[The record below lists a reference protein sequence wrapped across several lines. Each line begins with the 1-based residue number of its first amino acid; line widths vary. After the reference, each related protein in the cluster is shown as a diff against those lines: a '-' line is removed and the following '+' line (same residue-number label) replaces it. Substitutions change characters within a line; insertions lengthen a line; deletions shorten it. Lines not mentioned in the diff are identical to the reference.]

1 MEMKIIASVILLC
14 GITSWAQVDVISLRE
29 EITARMDDGVKSFVE
44 SQRNN
49 NQFIKKTVKT
59 DLKGRSGN
67 KGLPLTYN
75 INISDIQKKKVIIDE
90 STTKSMDYEGI
101 HQYVEYN
108 KAKNIEE
115 YRINGKKVMK
125 ADFIKKNGEHRK
137 NYLNRVKPSSKPR
150 VANLNAKEIEEH
162 LKNNKNARIFEYNED
177 NAQALATT
185 TGSNYILDYQIRN
198 RSGIT
203 NYALD
208 KGYKG
213 QNVGILAIELAKP
226 SGNYNFYEWLD
237 YKGGFINNKDSSHTR
252 KTLRLLHATAPKA
265 TLYASYGWPNSI
277 TEVKNKGIH
286 IISKSVTV
294 GSSSNYTVED
304 KTADNVVYDYRVAV
318 FAGVGN
324 SGFNRPVPSP
334 AMAFNTIG
342 VGAVNP
348 ANDSVQTYTNTNN
361 TTVNNKKRC
370 YVNDKPEI
378 VNYAEVR
385 YSDRDTYSGT
395 SAASPYT
402 AAFAADMISQFPGL
416 KWEPATLKAI
426 LLTWSVRA
434 PKNPNF
440 DTDNHSFKAQI
451 PVYQKEPMNFIYG
464 GWDAPNGY
472 FFDKNK
478 EINITLKNNIEAG
491 KRYRIAISWLTSGD
505 YLMNNTTGSCKIA
518 QDIDLI
524 VKKNGKIIASSKSA
538 NNPFELVDFVAPENG
553 EYSIIIQRY
562 SNHDPNENIV
572 LGFSFLQVN

>member
-29 EITARMDDGVKSFVE
+29 EIMARMDDGVKSFIE
-44 SQRNN
+44 NQRNN
-49 NQFIKKTVKT
+49 NQFIKKTIKT
-59 DLKGRSGN
+59 DLMGRSLSKN
-67 KGLPLTYN
+67 LPLTYN
-75 INISDIQKKKVIIDE
+75 INIADTQKKKVIIDE

-101 HQYVEYN
+101 HQYVVHN
-108 KAKNIEE
+108 KANNIEE
-115 YRINGKKVMK
+115 YWVNGKKVMK
-125 ADFIKKNGEHRK
+125 ADFIKKNSEHRK
-137 NYLNRVKPSSKPR
+137 NYLKQMNPSSKPR
-150 VANLNAKEIEEH
+150 IANLNAKEIEEH
-162 LKNNKNARIFEYNED
+162 LKNNKNARIFEYNEE
-177 NAQALATT
+177 NGQTLATT
-185 TGSNYILDYQIRN
+185 TGSNYILDYKIRN

-203 NYALD
+203 NYALNN
-208 KGYKG
+208 GHKG
-213 QNVGILAIELAKP
+213 QNVGILAFEQAKP
-226 SGNYNFYEWLD
+226 SGNYDFYEWLD
-237 YKGGFINNKDSSHTR
+237 YKGGIINNMDSSHTR
-252 KTLRLLHATAPKA
+252 KTLRLLHATAPEA
-265 TLYASYGWPNSI
+265 TLYASNGWPNSI

-286 IISKSVTV
+286 IISKSVAV
-294 GSSSNYTVED
+294 GSSSNYTIED
-304 KTADNVVYDYRVAV
+304 KTADNLVYDYRVAV

-324 SGFNRPVPSP
+324 KGFNRPVSSP

-385 YSDRDTYSGT
+385 YSDGDTYSGT

-402 AAFAADMISQFPGL
+402 AAFAADLISQFPGL

-426 LLTWSVRA
+426 LLTLSTRA

-440 DTDNHSFKAQI
+440 DVDNSSFKAQI
-451 PVYQKEPMNFIYG
+451 PVYPKEPIFFIYSM
-464 GWDAPNGY
+464 WDGPNKQ
-472 FFDKNK
+472 FFTQNN
-478 EINITLKNNIEAG
+478 EISLTEKNNIKAG

-572 LGFSFLQVN
+572 LGYAFYQVD